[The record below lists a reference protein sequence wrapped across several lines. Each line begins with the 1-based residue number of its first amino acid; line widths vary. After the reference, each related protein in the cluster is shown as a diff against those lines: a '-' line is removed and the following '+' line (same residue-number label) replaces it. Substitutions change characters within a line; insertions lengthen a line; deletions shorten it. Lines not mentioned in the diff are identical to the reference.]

1 MASTIRMLLA
11 DDHALMRHGLRL
23 IIDSQ
28 EDMEVIGE
36 ASDGFEAL
44 ELAEKL
50 RPDIILMDIAM
61 PHCDGLEATRL
72 IQRRFPEVKII
83 MLTVHEEAESLF
95 EALQSGARGFLLKKA
110 RAEELIAA
118 LRGVLRGEAHLSP
131 LMAGKLLDEFVRL
144 TKISSSLPVIENPL
158 TPREK
163 EVLREIARGADNKQ
177 IAALL
182 TISVNTVKKHVSSI
196 LAKLGVQDRRQA
208 AERAS
213 RLGLVDWRR

>member
-1 MASTIRMLLA
+1 MASIRVLVA
-11 DDHALMRHGLRL
+11 DDHILMRHGLRL
-23 IIDSQ
+23 IIDAQ
-28 EDMEVIGE
+28 EDMEVVGE
-36 ASDGFEAL
+36 AGDGFEAL
-44 ELAEKL
+44 ELTGEL

-72 IQRRFPEVKII
+72 IKRQLPEVQII
-83 MLTVHEEAESLF
+83 VLTVHEKAESLF
-95 EALQSGARGFLLKKA
+95 KALQSGARGFLLKKA

-131 LMAGKLLDEFVRL
+131 SMAGKLVDEFVRL
-144 TKISSSLPVIENPL
+144 ARAHSPSSFLESSL

-163 EVLREIARGADNKQ
+163 GVLREIARGASNEQ
-177 IAALL
+177 IAASLS
-182 TISVNTVKKHVSSI
+182 ISVNTVKRHVSSI

-213 RLGLVDWRR
+213 HLDLVDWRK

>member
-1 MASTIRMLLA
+1 MAPIKVLLA

-23 IIDSQ
+23 TIDSQ
-28 EDMEVIGE
+28 QDMEVIGE
-36 ASDGFEAL
+36 ASDGLEAL
-44 ELAEKL
+44 ELAEEL

-61 PHCDGLEATRL
+61 PRCDGLEATRRIKSRL
-72 IQRRFPEVKII
+72 PEIKII
-83 MLTVHEEAESLF
+83 VLTIHEEAESLL
-95 EALQSGARGFLLKKA
+95 EALWSGARGFLLKKA
-110 RAEELIAA
+110 RADELIAA
-118 LRGVLRGEAHLSP
+118 LRGVLKGEAHLSP
-131 LMAGKLLDEFVRL
+131 LMTGKLVDEFIRL

-163 EVLREIARGADNKQ
+163 EVLREIVRGADNKQ

-196 LAKLGVQDRRQA
+196 LTKLGVQDRRQA

-213 RLGLVDWRR
+213 RLGLVD